1 MRDFERRAIDV
12 LTVMVSQSLY
22 GRDKR
27 LANTLLESWER
38 DGIVEMA
45 RMIVAMNE
53 WRQRSDDA
61 TMKGKS
67 A

>member
-1 MRDFERRAIDV
+1 
-12 LTVMVSQSLY
+12 MVSQSLY

-45 RMIVAMNE
+45 RMIVAMDE
-53 WRQRSDDA
+53 WRQ
-61 TMKGKS
+61 KGEGK
-67 A
+67 

>member
-1 MRDFERRAIDV
+1 MSDFERRAIDV

-38 DGIVEMA
+38 DGIVGMA